1 MLFQINLQQYAT
13 NVFSIVFCL
22 SCNAVT
28 FCDTEMHEIEQRGWL
43 KVLLDLL
50 AVDHWALL
58 GEHPSYPLP
67 TRFHLPA

>member
-1 MLFQINLQQYAT
+1 MG
-13 NVFSIVFCL
+13 
-22 SCNAVT
+22 
-28 FCDTEMHEIEQRGWL
+28 DTEMHEIEQRGRL